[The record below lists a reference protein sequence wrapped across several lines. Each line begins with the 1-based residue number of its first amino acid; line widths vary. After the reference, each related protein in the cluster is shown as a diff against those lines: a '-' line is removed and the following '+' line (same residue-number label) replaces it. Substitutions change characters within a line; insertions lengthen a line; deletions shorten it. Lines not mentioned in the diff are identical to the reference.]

1 MTDATILDMDEPRE
15 IAWNFRAIKN
25 FEQRSK
31 NILTRLQVTVPNI
44 VIQNGRAID
53 GGTIPIANANA
64 NRIMATFVNM
74 AEILEVA
81 VGAATGLSYFDVKG
95 EPSQAA
101 KAIDGWLAGGKSMN
115 DLGNALY
122 AEFLRTSDPL
132 AFDRI
137 QEAREKAVA
146 DDKAAQEKAIIAT
159 E

>member
-1 MTDATILDMDEPRE
+1 MTILEMDEPRE
-15 IAWNFRAIKN
+15 INWNFRAIKN

-31 NILTRLQVTVPNI
+31 NILTRLQVTIPNI

-81 VGAATGLSYFDVKG
+81 VGAATGLSYIEAKG
-95 EPSQAA
+95 EPSKAA
-101 KAIDGWLAGGKSMN
+101 QAIDGWMAAGKSMN

-122 AEFLRTSDPL
+122 AEFVRASDPL
-132 AFDRI
+132 AFARI
-137 QEAREKAVA
+137 QEAKEKSEA
-146 DDKAAQEKAIIAT
+146 DDEAAQGKTIAAT